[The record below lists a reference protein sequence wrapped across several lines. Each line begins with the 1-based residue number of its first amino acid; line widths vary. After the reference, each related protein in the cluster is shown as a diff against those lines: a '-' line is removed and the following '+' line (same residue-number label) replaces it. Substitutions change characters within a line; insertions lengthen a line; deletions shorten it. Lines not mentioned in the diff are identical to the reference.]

1 MPNVVVKSRESFE
14 AALRHFKKNKV
25 KRRASFPRS
34 ARENITINQRSEEE
48 ESTGCS
54 KAGVETDAQ
63 GGTKTMSLQEQI
75 SAALKDAM
83 RARDEVKMAT
93 LRLVLTAVKNR
104 EKEARSLLEDQE
116 VISVIT
122 SQMKQRL
129 ESIEQYRKGGREDL
143 AQTEENELQILQG
156 YMPEQVS
163 EEEISNTLDEIIAEV
178 GAVSMKDMG
187 KVMKAAMAKLA
198 GKADG
203 RAINAMVKAKL
214 SG

>member
-1 MPNVVVKSRESFE
+1 
-14 AALRHFKKNKV
+14 
-25 KRRASFPRS
+25 
-34 ARENITINQRSEEE
+34 
-48 ESTGCS
+48 
-54 KAGVETDAQ
+54 
-63 GGTKTMSLQEQI
+63 MSLQEQI

-93 LRLVLTAVKNR
+93 LRLVLTAIKKR

-122 SQMKQRL
+122 AQIKQRR
-129 ESIEQYRKGGREDL
+129 ESIEQYRKAGREDL

-187 KVMKAAMAKLA
+187 KVMKAAMARLA
-198 GKADG
+198 GKAEG
-203 RAINAMVKAKL
+203 GAINAMVKEKL
-214 SG
+214 SS

>member
-1 MPNVVVKSRESFE
+1 
-14 AALRHFKKNKV
+14 
-25 KRRASFPRS
+25 
-34 ARENITINQRSEEE
+34 
-48 ESTGCS
+48 
-54 KAGVETDAQ
+54 
-63 GGTKTMSLQEQI
+63 MSLQEQI

-83 RARDEVKMAT
+83 RARDEAKMTT
-93 LRLVLTAVKNR
+93 LRLVLTGIKKR

-122 SQMKQRL
+122 SQIKQRR
-129 ESIEQYRKGGREDL
+129 ESIEQYRKAGREDL

-198 GKADG
+198 GKAEG
-203 RAINAMVKAKL
+203 GAINAMVKAKL

>member
-1 MPNVVVKSRESFE
+1 
-14 AALRHFKKNKV
+14 
-25 KRRASFPRS
+25 
-34 ARENITINQRSEEE
+34 
-48 ESTGCS
+48 
-54 KAGVETDAQ
+54 
-63 GGTKTMSLQEQI
+63 MSLQEQI

-83 RARDEVKMAT
+83 RARDEAKMTT
-93 LRLVLTAVKNR
+93 LRLVLTAIKKR

-122 SQMKQRL
+122 SQIKQRR
-129 ESIEQYRKGGREDL
+129 ESIEQYRKAGREDL
-143 AQTEENELQILQG
+143 AQTEEKELQILQG

-163 EEEISNTLDEIIAEV
+163 EEEISNVLDEIIAEV

-198 GKADG
+198 GKAEG
-203 RAINAMVKAKL
+203 GAINAMVKTKL

>member
-1 MPNVVVKSRESFE
+1 
-14 AALRHFKKNKV
+14 
-25 KRRASFPRS
+25 
-34 ARENITINQRSEEE
+34 
-48 ESTGCS
+48 
-54 KAGVETDAQ
+54 
-63 GGTKTMSLQEQI
+63 MSLQEQI

-93 LRLVLTAVKNR
+93 LRLVLTAIKER

-122 SQMKQRL
+122 TQIKQRR
-129 ESIEQYRKGGREDL
+129 ESIEQYRKAGREDL

-198 GKADG
+198 GKAEG
-203 RAINAMVKAKL
+203 GAINAMVKAKL

>member
-1 MPNVVVKSRESFE
+1 
-14 AALRHFKKNKV
+14 
-25 KRRASFPRS
+25 
-34 ARENITINQRSEEE
+34 
-48 ESTGCS
+48 
-54 KAGVETDAQ
+54 
-63 GGTKTMSLQEQI
+63 MSLQEQI

-83 RARDEVKMAT
+83 RARDEVKMTT
-93 LRLVLTAVKNR
+93 LRLVLTAIKKR

-122 SQMKQRL
+122 SQIKQRR
-129 ESIEQYRKGGREDL
+129 ESIEQYRKAGREDL
-143 AQTEENELQILQG
+143 AQTEENELLILQG

-163 EEEISNTLDEIIAEV
+163 EEEISNTLDQIIAEV

-198 GKADG
+198 GKAEG
-203 RAINAMVKAKL
+203 GAINAMVKAKL

>member
-1 MPNVVVKSRESFE
+1 
-14 AALRHFKKNKV
+14 
-25 KRRASFPRS
+25 
-34 ARENITINQRSEEE
+34 
-48 ESTGCS
+48 
-54 KAGVETDAQ
+54 
-63 GGTKTMSLQEQI
+63 MSLQEEI

-83 RARDEVKMAT
+83 RARDEAKMST
-93 LRLVLTAVKNR
+93 LRLVLTAIKKR

-116 VISVIT
+116 VVSVIT
-122 SQMKQRL
+122 SQMKQRR
-129 ESIEQYRKGGREDL
+129 ESIEQYRKAGREDL
-143 AQTEENELQILQG
+143 AQTEENELHILQG

-198 GKADG
+198 GKAEG
-203 RAINAMVKAKL
+203 GAINAMVKAKL

>member
-1 MPNVVVKSRESFE
+1 
-14 AALRHFKKNKV
+14 
-25 KRRASFPRS
+25 
-34 ARENITINQRSEEE
+34 
-48 ESTGCS
+48 
-54 KAGVETDAQ
+54 
-63 GGTKTMSLQEQI
+63 MSLQEQI

-83 RARDEVKMAT
+83 RARDEAKMAT
-93 LRLVLTAVKNR
+93 LRLVLTAIKKR

-122 SQMKQRL
+122 SQIKQRR
-129 ESIEQYRKGGREDL
+129 ESIEQYRKAGREDL

-203 RAINAMVKAKL
+203 GAVNAMVKAKL

>member
-1 MPNVVVKSRESFE
+1 
-14 AALRHFKKNKV
+14 
-25 KRRASFPRS
+25 
-34 ARENITINQRSEEE
+34 
-48 ESTGCS
+48 
-54 KAGVETDAQ
+54 
-63 GGTKTMSLQEQI
+63 MSLQEQI

-93 LRLVLTAVKNR
+93 LRLVLTAIKKR

-122 SQMKQRL
+122 TQIKQRR
-129 ESIEQYRKGGREDL
+129 ESIEQYRKAGREDL
-143 AQTEENELQILQG
+143 AQTEESELQILQG

-198 GKADG
+198 GKAEG
-203 RAINAMVKAKL
+203 GAINAMVKEKL
-214 SG
+214 SS

>member
-1 MPNVVVKSRESFE
+1 
-14 AALRHFKKNKV
+14 
-25 KRRASFPRS
+25 
-34 ARENITINQRSEEE
+34 
-48 ESTGCS
+48 
-54 KAGVETDAQ
+54 
-63 GGTKTMSLQEQI
+63 MSLQEQI

-83 RARDEVKMAT
+83 RARDEVKLAT
-93 LRLVLTAVKNR
+93 LRLVLTAIKNR

-122 SQMKQRL
+122 TQIKQRR
-129 ESIEQYRKGGREDL
+129 ESIEQYQNAGREDL
-143 AQTEENELQILQG
+143 AQREERELQILQG

-198 GKADG
+198 GKAEG
-203 RAINAMVKAKL
+203 GAINEMVKEKL
-214 SG
+214 SS

>member
-1 MPNVVVKSRESFE
+1 
-14 AALRHFKKNKV
+14 
-25 KRRASFPRS
+25 
-34 ARENITINQRSEEE
+34 
-48 ESTGCS
+48 
-54 KAGVETDAQ
+54 
-63 GGTKTMSLQEQI
+63 MSLQEQI

-93 LRLVLTAVKNR
+93 LRLVLTAIKTR

-122 SQMKQRL
+122 SQIKQRR
-129 ESIEQYRKGGREDL
+129 ESIEQYRKAGREDL
-143 AQTEENELQILQG
+143 VETEEKELQILQG

-187 KVMKAAMAKLA
+187 KVMKAAMAELA

-203 RAINAMVKAKL
+203 QAINAMVKAKL

>member
-1 MPNVVVKSRESFE
+1 
-14 AALRHFKKNKV
+14 
-25 KRRASFPRS
+25 
-34 ARENITINQRSEEE
+34 
-48 ESTGCS
+48 
-54 KAGVETDAQ
+54 
-63 GGTKTMSLQEQI
+63 MSLQEQI

-93 LRLVLTAVKNR
+93 LRLVLTAIKTR

-122 SQMKQRL
+122 SQIKQRR
-129 ESIEQYRKGGREDL
+129 ESIEQYRKAGREDL
-143 AQTEENELQILQG
+143 AETEEKELQILQG

-203 RAINAMVKAKL
+203 QAINAMVKAKL

>member
-1 MPNVVVKSRESFE
+1 
-14 AALRHFKKNKV
+14 
-25 KRRASFPRS
+25 
-34 ARENITINQRSEEE
+34 
-48 ESTGCS
+48 
-54 KAGVETDAQ
+54 
-63 GGTKTMSLQEQI
+63 MSLQEQI

-93 LRLVLTAVKNR
+93 LRLVLTAIKKR

-122 SQMKQRL
+122 SQIKQRR
-129 ESIEQYRKGGREDL
+129 ESIEQYRKADREDL
-143 AQTEENELQILQG
+143 AQTEESELQILQG

-203 RAINAMVKAKL
+203 QAVNAMVKAKL

>member
-1 MPNVVVKSRESFE
+1 
-14 AALRHFKKNKV
+14 
-25 KRRASFPRS
+25 
-34 ARENITINQRSEEE
+34 
-48 ESTGCS
+48 
-54 KAGVETDAQ
+54 
-63 GGTKTMSLQEQI
+63 MSLQEEI

-83 RARDEVKMAT
+83 RARDEAKMST
-93 LRLVLTAVKNR
+93 LRLVLAAIKKR
-104 EKEARSLLEDQE
+104 EKEVRSLLEDQE

-122 SQMKQRL
+122 SQIKQRR
-129 ESIEQYRKGGREDL
+129 ESIEQYRKAGREDL
-143 AQTEENELQILQG
+143 AQTEEDELKILQG

-203 RAINAMVKAKL
+203 GAVNAMVKAKL

>member
-1 MPNVVVKSRESFE
+1 M
-14 AALRHFKKNKV
+14 
-25 KRRASFPRS
+25 
-34 ARENITINQRSEEE
+34 
-48 ESTGCS
+48 
-54 KAGVETDAQ
+54 
-63 GGTKTMSLQEQI
+63 MSLQEQI

-83 RARDEVKMAT
+83 RARDEAKMIT
-93 LRLVLTAVKNR
+93 LRLVLAAIKKR

-122 SQMKQRL
+122 TQIKQRR
-129 ESIEQYRKGGREDL
+129 ESIEQYRKAGREDL
-143 AQTEENELQILQG
+143 AQREENELQILQG

-178 GAVSMKDMG
+178 GAASMKDMG

-198 GKADG
+198 GRAEG
-203 RAINAMVKAKL
+203 GAINAMVKAKL

>member
-1 MPNVVVKSRESFE
+1 
-14 AALRHFKKNKV
+14 
-25 KRRASFPRS
+25 
-34 ARENITINQRSEEE
+34 
-48 ESTGCS
+48 
-54 KAGVETDAQ
+54 
-63 GGTKTMSLQEQI
+63 MSLQERI

-93 LRLVLTAVKNR
+93 LRLVLTAIKNR

-122 SQMKQRL
+122 TQIKQRR
-129 ESIEQYRKGGREDL
+129 ESIEQYRQADREDL
-143 AQTEENELQILQG
+143 AQREESELQILQG

-198 GKADG
+198 GKAEG
-203 RAINAMVKAKL
+203 GAINAMVKEKL
-214 SG
+214 SS

>member
-1 MPNVVVKSRESFE
+1 
-14 AALRHFKKNKV
+14 
-25 KRRASFPRS
+25 
-34 ARENITINQRSEEE
+34 
-48 ESTGCS
+48 
-54 KAGVETDAQ
+54 
-63 GGTKTMSLQEQI
+63 MSLQEQI

-93 LRLVLTAVKNR
+93 LRLVLTAIKNR

-122 SQMKQRL
+122 TQIKQRR
-129 ESIEQYRKGGREDL
+129 ESIEQYRQAGREDL
-143 AQTEENELQILQG
+143 AQREESELQILQG

-198 GKADG
+198 GKAEG
-203 RAINAMVKAKL
+203 GAINAMVKEKL
-214 SG
+214 SS

>member
-1 MPNVVVKSRESFE
+1 
-14 AALRHFKKNKV
+14 
-25 KRRASFPRS
+25 
-34 ARENITINQRSEEE
+34 
-48 ESTGCS
+48 
-54 KAGVETDAQ
+54 
-63 GGTKTMSLQEQI
+63 MSLQEQI

-83 RARDEVKMAT
+83 RARDEVKMTT
-93 LRLVLTAVKNR
+93 LRLVLTAIKKR

-122 SQMKQRL
+122 SQIKQRR
-129 ESIEQYRKGGREDL
+129 ESIEQYRKAGREDL

-156 YMPEQVS
+156 YMPEQAS

-198 GKADG
+198 GKAEG
-203 RAINAMVKAKL
+203 GAINAMVKAKL

>member
-1 MPNVVVKSRESFE
+1 
-14 AALRHFKKNKV
+14 
-25 KRRASFPRS
+25 
-34 ARENITINQRSEEE
+34 
-48 ESTGCS
+48 
-54 KAGVETDAQ
+54 
-63 GGTKTMSLQEQI
+63 MSLQEQI

-83 RARDEVKMAT
+83 RARDEAKMTT
-93 LRLVLTAVKNR
+93 LRLVLTAIKKR

-122 SQMKQRL
+122 SQIKQRR
-129 ESIEQYRKGGREDL
+129 ESIEQYRKAGREDL

-163 EEEISNTLDEIIAEV
+163 EEEISNPRHEIIAEV

-198 GKADG
+198 GKAEG
-203 RAINAMVKAKL
+203 GAINAMVKAKL

>member
-1 MPNVVVKSRESFE
+1 
-14 AALRHFKKNKV
+14 
-25 KRRASFPRS
+25 
-34 ARENITINQRSEEE
+34 
-48 ESTGCS
+48 
-54 KAGVETDAQ
+54 
-63 GGTKTMSLQEQI
+63 MSLQEQI

-83 RARDEVKMAT
+83 RARDEVKMTT
-93 LRLVLTAVKNR
+93 LRLVLTAIKKR

-122 SQMKQRL
+122 SQIKQRR
-129 ESIEQYRKGGREDL
+129 ESIEQYREAGREDL

-156 YMPEQVS
+156 YMPEQAS

-198 GKADG
+198 GKAEG
-203 RAINAMVKAKL
+203 GAINAMVKAKL

>member
-1 MPNVVVKSRESFE
+1 
-14 AALRHFKKNKV
+14 
-25 KRRASFPRS
+25 
-34 ARENITINQRSEEE
+34 
-48 ESTGCS
+48 
-54 KAGVETDAQ
+54 
-63 GGTKTMSLQEQI
+63 MSLQEQI

-93 LRLVLTAVKNR
+93 LRLVLTAIKNR

-122 SQMKQRL
+122 SQIKQRR
-129 ESIEQYRKGGREDL
+129 ESIEQYRKAGREDL
-143 AQTEENELQILQG
+143 AQTEENELQILLG

-198 GKADG
+198 GKAEG
-203 RAINAMVKAKL
+203 GAINAMVKAKL